1 MSKIAVIVSTIL
13 EIRAIISSEKKGRK
27 KMINNATDY
36 FIALQFF
43 AKEIVLIM
51 TDGIYTPDEQL
62 EKIQMEI
69 EHYSEL
75 VSLLQNE

>member
-1 MSKIAVIVSTIL
+1 
-13 EIRAIISSEKKGRK
+13 
-27 KMINNATDY
+27 MINNATDY